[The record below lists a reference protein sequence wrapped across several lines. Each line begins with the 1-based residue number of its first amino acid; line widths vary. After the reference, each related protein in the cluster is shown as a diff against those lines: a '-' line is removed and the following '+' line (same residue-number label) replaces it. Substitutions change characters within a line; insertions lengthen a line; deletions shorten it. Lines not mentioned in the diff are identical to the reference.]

1 MQTHLSKTL
10 GVIMK
15 TFIGIA
21 VLALTVSGCA
31 PTGNNT
37 VFLDNGN
44 DVSFLRQGASAC
56 PNVGTQVGAQYPL
69 RCGPQQQVIP
79 R

>member
-1 MQTHLSKTL
+1 MKRIFGLLAVGVALS
-10 GVIMK
+10 
-15 TFIGIA
+15 A
-21 VLALTVSGCA
+21 CA
-31 PTGNNT
+31 PTGNNS

-44 DVSFLRQGASAC
+44 DVSFLRTGATAC
-56 PNVGTQVGAQYPL
+56 PNIGTEVSPRYPM

>member
-1 MQTHLSKTL
+1 
-10 GVIMK
+10 MK
-15 TFIGIA
+15 IVFGLA
-21 VLALTVSGCA
+21 ALALTVSACA

-56 PNVGTQVGAQYPL
+56 PNIGTQVGTQYPL
-69 RCGPQQQVIP
+69 RCGPQQQIIP